1 MNFPLEIDKMS
12 EKVYTMGIIIDEIDL
27 EYKGSIFL
35 MEPPTSNTYVFDPE
49 SPTEMARL
57 INQDRAVTQAM
68 GGPLLGITDPSS
80 LHNILDLGSG
90 PGGWALDAALARPE
104 ADIEGV
110 DISRTMVSYA
120 NARARTQQLPNAS
133 FGVMD
138 LTQPLEFPDASFD
151 LVSGRYL
158 FPVLKRDVWSPFLS
172 ECTRVLRPGGI
183 LRLSESLNFGHTSSA
198 AFNRLGS
205 LIMQAFC
212 QEGYGFSP
220 DGLTFGVDHILPTL
234 VRQQGYQPVQLMAH
248 PIDFTAFSA
257 DTYHNVEIIGYQV
270 KPRLIKLGLITSE
283 AFDELLQQT
292 LIDILSETFCGLGY
306 LFTVLGHK
314 PPAS

>member
-90 PGGWALDAALARPE
+90 PGGWALDAAFALPE

-151 LVSGRYL
+151 LVNARFLG
-158 FPVLKRDVWSPFLS
+158 PVLKREVWSPFLS
-172 ECTRVLRPGGI
+172 ECTRVLRPGGM
-183 LRLSESLNFGHTSSA
+183 LRLTELVEGGITSSPA
-198 AFNRLGS
+198 VNQFLRL
-205 LIMQAFC
+205 ITQALW
-212 QEGYGFSP
+212 QAGYGFSP
-220 DGLTFGVDHILPTL
+220 DGHSVGITHALPRL
-234 VRQQGYQPVQLMAH
+234 LRKLGYEQIRVMGHALEH
-248 PIDFTAFSA
+248 SA
-257 DTYHNVEIIGYQV
+257 DTEAWADQYHNIEVGGQQL
-270 KPRLIKLGLITSE
+270 KPFLLSLGLITPE
-283 AFDELLQQT
+283 ALDHLHQQA
-292 LIDILSETFCGLGY
+292 LIERSVAL
-306 LFTVLGHK
+306 
-314 PPAS
+314 PPSA